1 MTGRAPAG
9 QAPSNLSLGIRP
21 EHMRLSDDGI
31 HATVTSVEY
40 LGADSLVEAR
50 IADQPLIVRVP
61 GKIGL
66 DEGQTIGLDWDSDHE
81 HFFDTATGKRLS

>member
-1 MTGRAPAG
+1 MIRPRCRSGSGRSICDWRMTGF
-9 QAPSNLSLGIRP
+9 
-21 EHMRLSDDGI
+21 
-31 HATVTSVEY
+31 ATVTSVEY

-66 DEGQTIGLDWDSDHE
+66 GEGQTIGLDWDSDHE
-81 HFFDTATGKRLS
+81 HFFDTATGKRL